1 MLSESPFKIM
11 CLRKLLQGVSR
22 VFLSLILSTD
32 SIQLLVGCTIKGGR
46 GQILCDI
53 IVATSKAT
61 TPSNSININ
70 TANVD
75 ELSKLKG
82 IGKAKAAAIIE
93 WRETNGKFSSLED
106 VDEVRGIGPALLEKN
121 KAPDSF

>member
-1 MLSESPFKIM
+1 MSFYRLFY
-11 CLRKLLQGVSR
+11 LLIA
-22 VFLSLILSTD
+22 FNCW
-32 SIQLLVGCTIKGGR
+32 LVAPLKAEEAKYCATPV
-46 GQILCDI
+46 L
-53 IVATSKAT
+53 VATSKAT

-121 KAPDSF
+121 KDLIRFEDE